1 MNKQEIIK
9 ELKELSYTKQEMEQV
24 IALIKASEIIR
35 QEQEEDIEEIGICGE
50 IL

>member
-9 ELKELSYTKQEMEQV
+9 ELKELDYTRQEMKQV
-24 IALIKASEIIR
+24 IALMKASEIIK
-35 QEQEEDIEEIGICGE
+35 QEQEYIKEIGICKE